1 MMNAKSLPR
10 LLDVLRATAGS
21 ALAAVLV
28 CRAGRTIS
36 LPAPYLRGLS
46 VALAY
51 LWMKLSGFVYPP
63 GGPLALVFVDKAA
76 ELDKKLGLA
85 YGVMAGVSGTLVLMA
100 IAALKIRIVERL
112 KDTP

>member
-1 MMNAKSLPR
+1 M
-10 LLDVLRATAGS
+10 LDSVRNCMCCLMR
-21 ALAAVLV
+21 
-28 CRAGRTIS
+28 
-36 LPAPYLRGLS
+36 YLRGLS

-85 YGVMAGVSGTLVLMA
+85 CSASLILESTQIGKAIDSVLLRRLIPQIMWYMKG
-100 IAALKIRIVERL
+100 IRRFIALKGWN
-112 KDTP
+112 K